1 MNAIFGLNSVD
12 GFGIGNTMPWSHS
25 SQDMKRFKELTTGY
39 TVVMGSSTWLSD
51 MPKPLPNRR
60 NCVLSTT
67 LVDHRCEVYP
77 NITSLMMDI
86 KEDEKI
92 FVIGGAKVLWALRP
106 QINKVYL
113 TRHHSRER
121 ADVTLSSDKYLDGFE
136 MISCE
141 EFEHLR
147 FEIYER
153 INGNTRS

>member
-1 MNAIFGLNSVD
+1 MNAIFALNSMD
-12 GFGIGNTMPWSHS
+12 GFGVGNTMPWPS
-25 SQDMKRFKELTTGY
+25 SSVDLKKFKELTTGS
-39 TVVMGSSTWLSD
+39 TVVMGATTWLSD

-77 NITSLMMDI
+77 NITALMMDI

-106 QINKVYL
+106 HINKVYL
-113 TRHHSRER
+113 TRHNSRQR
-121 ADVTLSSDKYLDGFE
+121 SDVTLSSGKYLDGFKLV
-136 MISCE
+136 SCE
-141 EFEHLR
+141 DLEELR

-153 INGNTRS
+153 V